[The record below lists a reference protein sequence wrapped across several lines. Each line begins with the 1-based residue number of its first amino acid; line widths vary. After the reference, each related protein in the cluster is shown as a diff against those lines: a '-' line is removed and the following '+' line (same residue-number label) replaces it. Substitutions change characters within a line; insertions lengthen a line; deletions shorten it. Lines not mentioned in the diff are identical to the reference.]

1 MKRTPIFT
9 WLVAGLLAAAVALPA
24 AQAKPEEAAPVLTRA
39 AVPPVI
45 DGVLDDPAWASGL
58 MFDGFKTF
66 KPDYGKDASQRTEA
80 YIAYDAENFY
90 FAFRCYD
97 SDPAKIKGAVCKR
110 DTIFQDDIVFINLD
124 TFNDRQSAFVFM
136 LNPCG
141 IQGDGMLTTSGNV
154 ELTFDTVWYS
164 AGKVDDQGWT
174 AEARI
179 PLKSLRFPNRDPQTW
194 RVLFIRFFTR
204 SSEQV
209 AFPPL
214 DPNYGSLLG
223 QAQPFEVSG
232 LKYKRVA
239 ELLPAFTFG
248 RTQEATTDTQGELV
262 RNRELDIDDLSL
274 TGKLGLTSDLT
285 LDGTINPDFSQVE
298 ADAGQVDFN
307 QRYSLYYEEKRPF
320 FLEGSELWQF
330 GGSVEE
336 GPLSSLVYT
345 RTIVDP
351 SFGFKLSGKVTP
363 RDTVAA
369 IYAQDNLPGDAVDVH
384 PDFMIGR
391 FKHALKDDA
400 YIGAFYTGREA
411 GGSYN
416 RVGGFD
422 GRFRLSQTQTASF
435 HLLGSL
441 TKAPGADSTEADH
454 ALGLQYSFSN
464 RKLVLDLG
472 YQDIS
477 ENFQVDSGFVYR
489 TGLRRVSAFAMYS
502 IFPKSKFF
510 QKIEPFYWS
519 YQLYDTIYDMWE
531 SVNLFTLRF
540 RLPRNSQ
547 FRVDA
552 LLANEVFSGRR
563 FDISGFGLQGQT
575 QIAKQLYFQIFA
587 RRTGRVFYDEADPY
601 QGYGTRAMAALQF
614 QPITQLDFT
623 FSLSYQ
629 DLFRKSDRTKS
640 YDYLILRSRNT
651 FQLNKYLFVR
661 GIVEYNDFYKRMTF
675 DGLISFT
682 YIPGTVVFLGYGSAL
697 EKVEWDGGLG
707 DFVESD
713 RFREMKRGFFL
724 KVSYNY
730 RF

>member
-24 AQAKPEEAAPVLTRA
+24 AQAKPEETVPALAKAAT
-39 AVPPVI
+39 PPVI
-45 DGVLDDPAWASGL
+45 DGVLDDPAWAAGL
-58 MFDGFKTF
+58 KFDGFKTF

-97 SDPAKIKGAVCKR
+97 SDPARIKGAVCKR
-110 DTIFQDDIVFINLD
+110 DTVFQDDLVFVNLD

-136 LNPCG
+136 INPCG

-154 ELTFDTVWYS
+154 EISFDTVWYS
-164 AGKVDDQGWT
+164 AGKIDDQGWT

-223 QAQPFEVSG
+223 QAQPFELSG

-248 RTQEATTDTQGELV
+248 RTQEATEDTQGELV
-262 RNRELDIDDLSL
+262 RNKELDIDDLSL

-416 RVGGFD
+416 RVGGID

-435 HLLGSL
+435 HLFGSL
-441 TKAPGADSTEADH
+441 TKAPGADSTD
-454 ALGLQYSFSN
+454 G
-464 RKLVLDLG
+464 RPRPG
-472 YQDIS
+472 P
-477 ENFQVDSGFVYR
+477 
-489 TGLRRVSAFAMYS
+489 GLRLLQPEMGPR
-502 IFPKSKFF
+502 P
-510 QKIEPFYWS
+510 
-519 YQLYDTIYDMWE
+519 
-531 SVNLFTLRF
+531 
-540 RLPRNSQ
+540 RLPGHLGELPGRFGVRLQDRAAARFGLRDVQHLSQ
-547 FRVDA
+547 VQVLPEDRA
-552 LLANEVFSGRR
+552 LLLELSALRHGRPHVGNGQPLHPPLQAASEHAVPRRRAPGQRGLCGPEVRRQRLRPPRPKHRSPSRSTSRSSPGGRGGSFMTR
-563 FDISGFGLQGQT
+563 LTPIRG
-575 QIAKQLYFQIFA
+575 
-587 RRTGRVFYDEADPY
+587 TGRGPWPPSSSSPSPSS
-601 QGYGTRAMAALQF
+601 T
-614 QPITQLDFT
+614 
-623 FSLSYQ
+623 S
-629 DLFRKSDRTKS
+629 
-640 YDYLILRSRNT
+640 RS
-651 FQLNKYLFVR
+651 
-661 GIVEYNDFYKRMTF
+661 
-675 DGLISFT
+675 
-682 YIPGTVVFLGYGSAL
+682 A
-697 EKVEWDGGLG
+697 
-707 DFVESD
+707 
-713 RFREMKRGFFL
+713 
-724 KVSYNY
+724 
-730 RF
+730 